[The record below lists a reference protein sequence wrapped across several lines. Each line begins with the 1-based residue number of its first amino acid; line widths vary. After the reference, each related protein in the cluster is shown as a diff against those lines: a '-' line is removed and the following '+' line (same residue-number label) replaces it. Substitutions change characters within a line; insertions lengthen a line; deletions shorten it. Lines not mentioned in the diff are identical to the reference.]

1 MINLEDKNFVE
12 GVLHKIK
19 EEKITPKP
27 KWQFLLKN
35 SLIWTLG
42 IIALILGAI
51 STSLVFYMMTGED
64 VALGHNGANL
74 LEALI
79 FVVPFFWLICLMIF
93 ALAVFYYIKH
103 TKKGYKYSARTIILA
118 IVIISVVFGGA
129 LSALGVDR
137 VIDDVLGER
146 APMYDRVINPRM
158 DYWSNP
164 DSGRLTGMVVSE
176 EKPVTYY
183 LVDRNGE
190 AWVTQVEEED
200 DGEKIKVGHPV
211 RLVGEKVGN
220 HSFLIKEVMSVGPGR
235 GFFKRPMP
243 PMSPGA
249 PLPEMCNKNKS
260 CNEKME
266 KFIKDKIKNNLEKN
280 DKD

>member
-1 MINLEDKNFVE
+1 MTNLEDKNFVE
-12 GVLHKIK
+12 NVLHKIK

-27 KWQFLLKN
+27 KWQFLFKN

-51 STSLVFYMMTGED
+51 STSLVFYMVTGED
-64 VALGHNGANL
+64 VGLGRNGGSIF
-74 LEALI
+74 EALL
-79 FVVPFFWLICLMIF
+79 FVVPFFWLICLAIF

-118 IVIISVVFGGA
+118 IVVISVVFGGA

-137 VIDDVLGER
+137 VIDDVLGEK

-164 DSGRLTGMVVSE
+164 TSGRLMGMVVSE
-176 EKPVTYY
+176 EKPITYY

-190 AWVTQVEEED
+190 AWVTQVQEEEEGD
-200 DGEKIKVGHPV
+200 KIEVGYPV
-211 RLVGEKVGN
+211 RLVGEKTGD
-220 HSFLIKEVMSVGPGR
+220 HSFMIKEVMSVGPGR

-243 PMSPGA
+243 
-249 PLPEMCNKNKS
+249 EMCNKNKP
-260 CNEKME
+260 CDKME
-266 KFIKDKIKNNLEKN
+266 KFIKDKVKN
-280 DKD
+280 DKE